1 MADIFNTIWRKEPG
15 RNPGVWWLMSPLQ
28 RDGNLV
34 VECLKWASSS
44 GTHLTQV
51 HTLSLSLYPGIRSQS
66 LWVPFTILGA
76 GSEAP
81 PLSFAGLTRQQC
93 GRRPQVLMPG
103 LHFGPL

>member
-1 MADIFNTIWRKEPG
+1 
-15 RNPGVWWLMSPLQ
+15 MSPLQ
-28 RDGNLV
+28 RDGDLV

-51 HTLSLSLYPGIRSQS
+51 HTPSLSPYPGIRSQS
-66 LWVPFTILGA
+66 PWVPFTTLGA

-81 PLSFAGLTRQQC
+81 PPSFAGLTRQRV
-93 GRRPQVLMPG
+93 GMPQVLMPS